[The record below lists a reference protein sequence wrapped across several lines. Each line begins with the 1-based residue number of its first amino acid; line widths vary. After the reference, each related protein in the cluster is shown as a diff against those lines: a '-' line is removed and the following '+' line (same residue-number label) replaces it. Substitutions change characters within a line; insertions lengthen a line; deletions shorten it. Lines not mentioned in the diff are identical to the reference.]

1 MFEQLAEGVDDATW
15 MYHLRNGDYSRWF
28 REEIKDE
35 ELAREARRVEQDPS
49 LSPRQ
54 SRERIRAAI
63 DQRYTLPAGGSEGH

>member
-35 ELAREARRVEQDPS
+35 ELSREVQRVEQD
-49 LSPRQ
+49 LLVSPWE

-63 DQRYTLPAGGSEGH
+63 DQRYTLPASEAH